1 MLDPLLSH
9 SQTKTHKGTMKSSY
23 LPKFSPATVIFVGS
37 FVLLLVFGVRS
48 GFGLFLQPISSDLGW
63 GREIFAL
70 TMALQNLFWGAFQP
84 FMGAIA
90 DRYGSGRTIA
100 LGGLLYTIGL
110 LLMSQI
116 ETPLSLYLSGGLMIG
131 LGMSGTGLAVV
142 LGTIGRA
149 VSEEKRSF
157 ALGIGTASGSLGQF
171 WMAPMGQWFIS
182 SYGWSVALMLLSA
195 FSFLIVPAAI
205 ALTGNSSTIKSPAP
219 SQNNQRLKEALAE
232 ALGNR
237 SFLYLNAG
245 FFVCGFHVVFIGTH
259 LPAYLEDQ
267 GLGAEY
273 GGWALALI
281 GFFNVIGAFTAGIL
295 GGRFSKKYC
304 LSLLYL
310 SRGLLFTAFI
320 LVPTTAAS
328 VLIFSALMGLLWL
341 STVPLTSGIVAQ
353 IFGPKYFSTLFGIVF
368 FGHQLGSFLG
378 AWLGGYLYDTTGS
391 YDVVWWIS
399 AALGFASALL
409 HVPINEQSLRVTPA
423 IA

>member
-1 MLDPLLSH
+1 MTRL
-9 SQTKTHKGTMKSSY
+9 
-23 LPKFSPATVIFVGS
+23 LPKLSPVAILVAGS
-37 FVLLLVFGVRS
+37 FVLLLVFGIRS
-48 GFGLFLQPISSDLGW
+48 GFGLFLQPVSSDLGW

-70 TMALQNLFWGAFQP
+70 TIALQNLFWGAFQP
-84 FMGAIA
+84 FMGAIS

-100 LGGLLYTIGL
+100 LGGLIYTIGL
-110 LLMSQI
+110 LLMSQV
-116 ETPLSLYLSGGLMIG
+116 ETPLALYLSGGLMIG

-142 LGTIGRA
+142 LGVIGRA

-157 ALGIGTASGSLGQF
+157 ALGIGTAAGSLGQF
-171 WMAPMGQWFIS
+171 WMAPMGQLFIS
-182 SYGWSVALMLLSA
+182 SYGWPMALVLLSGFA
-195 FSFLIVPAAI
+195 FLIVPAAV
-205 ALTGNSSTIKSPAP
+205 ALTGNNASIKNPAP
-219 SQNNQRLKEALAE
+219 SQKNQGLGEALSE
-232 ALGNR
+232 AFQHRG
-237 SFLYLNAG
+237 FLYLTAG
-245 FFVCGFHVVFIGTH
+245 FFVCGFHVVFVGTH
-259 LPAYLEDQ
+259 LPAYLSDQ
-267 GLGAEY
+267 GMSAEY

-320 LVPTTAAS
+320 LLPTTPAS

-341 STVPLTSGIVAQ
+341 STVPFTSGLVAQ
-353 IFGPKYFSTLFGIVF
+353 IFGPKYFSMLFGIVF
-368 FGHQLGSFLG
+368 FGHQVGSFLG

-409 HVPINEQSLRVTPA
+409 HFPINEQSLRTVPA
-423 IA
+423 